1 MDAFSELIDF
11 WDSVHMQ
18 AYLFVKVRDSVRVHM
33 QAYLFVKVWDSVC
46 MQAYLFVKAP
56 QGLTMWPLKQPN
68 KTFYIMPL
76 TA

>member
-46 MQAYLFVKAP
+46 MQAYLFVTP
-56 QGLTMWPLKQPN
+56 QAAQQNVLHNAAHSLGPSKIIQ
-68 KTFYIMPL
+68 
-76 TA
+76 